1 MVVEPGVVEGAV
13 LAVGARRE
21 RVLKVLAAHVLGS
34 PLDAQKFHAS
44 AWTIG
49 TGLDGQEMA
58 RARNDGG
65 VLRVVRLLLV
75 FVACSACSAIALI
88 VTAPPASAHATGGPQ
103 PSDYNTIV
111 RRISPP
117 LPGVTVRSI
126 DLGNELELRNETH
139 TDVLV
144 LGYEHEPYLR
154 IGPNGVFRNER
165 SPATFLNRTRV
176 VTQTAPAAFNA
187 SAQPSWQQIG
197 RGRVTRWHD
206 HRAHWMA
213 PNDPP
218 SVTRDPHRPHVV
230 IRDFEIELVANG
242 RRHIVVGD
250 VVWTPG
256 PSPWRWLALSLAI
269 ALILG
274 LTARSRIIVP
284 LLIVCVVTFLVLEAM
299 VLVGGWTWFVGT
311 GWQRVGNSG
320 YGVAAWLLVIT
331 GLLVV
336 LARGMYRAAPT
347 LLIAAVAVLFGAGL
361 DNIPAL
367 WSAHVP
373 NDLAATGVRAA
384 TSVSLGL
391 GVGLAAAAAQRL
403 GRPQDAFVPSDV
415 RPEVAVQPLAPE

>member
-1 MVVEPGVVEGAV
+1 MAVEPGVVEGAV

-21 RVLKVLAAHVLGS
+21 RLLKVLAAHVLGS

-65 VLRVVRLLLV
+65 VLRVVRLLL
-75 FVACSACSAIALI
+75 ACIACSAIALI

-103 PSDYNTIV
+103 PSDYDTIV

-139 TDVLV
+139 TDVIV

-154 IGPNGVFRNER
+154 IGPDGVFRNER

-176 VTQTAPAAFNA
+176 VTQAAPPTFDAKARPVWHRIA
-187 SAQPSWQQIG
+187 HG
-197 RGRVTRWHD
+197 HVTRWHD

-213 PNDPP
+213 PNAPP
-218 SVTRDPHRPHVV
+218 SVTRDPDRPHVV
-230 IRDFEIELVANG
+230 IPGFEIELVASG
-242 RRHIVVGD
+242 RRHIVLGD
-250 VVWTPG
+250 VVWSPG
-256 PSPWRWLALSLAI
+256 PSPWRWLTLSLTI
-269 ALILG
+269 ALALG
-274 LTARSRIIVP
+274 LTARSRV
-284 LLIVCVVTFLVLEAM
+284 LLPALVGCAVAFLVLEGM
-299 VLVGGWTWFVGT
+299 VLVGGWSWFVGT
-311 GWQRVGNSG
+311 GWQRVGNSI
-320 YGVAAWLLVIT
+320 YGAAAWLLIVT
-331 GLLVV
+331 GLLV
-336 LARGMYRAAPT
+336 LAARGMYRAAPT

-361 DNIPAL
+361 DNITTL

-373 NDLAATGVRAA
+373 NDLAASTVRAA
-384 TSVSLGL
+384 SSISLGL
-391 GVGLAAAAAQRL
+391 GAGLVAAAAQRL
-403 GRPQDAFVPSDV
+403 GRPRDAFVPHDA
-415 RPEVAVQPLAPE
+415 PHPVAMQHPASE